1 MSYLPLVSSVVN
13 FVKKDMRSKAGLNPH
28 HVTDPNPSVMSLMT
42 DMIIVQLVDY
52 EESDF
57 NFNFAEKGVAN

>member
-1 MSYLPLVSSVVN
+1 
-13 FVKKDMRSKAGLNPH
+13 MRSKAGLNPH
-28 HVTDPNPSVMSLMT
+28 HVTDPNPSVMT

-52 EESDF
+52 EESAF